1 MQLRKLFTTMA
12 AGCLVLASSMALA
25 APKDDLTAALNRMKD
40 PVGTYNIEMKIP
52 FAHLDTLTSH
62 VKLDLQTSPYV
73 AHAVINT
80 TMGKQSPSVTELYE
94 IQEGNQIKTYNQELL
109 HSGDK
114 TKSWV
119 YSYSP
124 AAKGSISDSLEPESL
139 LGSVSAVQSVSNA
152 GGVEHLKVTFDSN
165 KLFSDWGIK
174 HTVEQTAKSDPKTD
188 KDFEEQF
195 EKLRKS
201 GPMYG
206 DVYIINGRMSKFE
219 ADISKPVKAFETVI
233 KHGVSRKSHTGALGN
248 WILGMILKTNKS
260 TMTLNCGAL
269 THSVSIPQSV
279 INAAVPEPKK

>member
-1 MQLRKLFTTMA
+1 MQLKKMFATLA
-12 AGCLVLASSMALA
+12 AGCLVLTSSMTLA

-40 PVGTYNIEMKIP
+40 PVGTYNMEMKIP

-73 AHAVINT
+73 AHAVIT
-80 TMGKQSPSVTELYE
+80 TSMGTQAPSVTELYE

-114 TKSWV
+114 SKAWV

-139 LGSVSAVQSVSNA
+139 LGSVSAVESVSNS

-165 KLFSDWGIK
+165 KLFSNWGVK
-174 HTVEQTAKSDPKTD
+174 HAVEETAKTDAKTN

-206 DVYIINGRMSKFE
+206 DIYLTNGHMTRFE

-233 KHGVSRKSHTGALGN
+233 KHGVSRQSHTGAIGN
-248 WILGMILKTNKS
+248 WLLGMILKTNKS
-260 TMTLNCGAL
+260 TLTMDCAAL
-269 THSVSIPQSV
+269 THSVSVPQSV

>member
-1 MQLRKLFTTMA
+1 MQLKKVLTTVA
-12 AGCLVLASSMALA
+12 AGCLIMASSMALA

-40 PVGTYNIEMKIP
+40 PVGTYNIEMRIP

-73 AHAVINT
+73 AHAVIT
-80 TMGKQSPSVTELYE
+80 TVMGKQAPSVTELYE
-94 IQEGNQIKTYNQELL
+94 IQEGNQVKTYNQELL
-109 HSGDK
+109 HPKDK

-124 AAKGSISDSLEPESL
+124 AAKGSISDSLEPTSL
-139 LGSVSAVQSVSNA
+139 LGSVSAVESVSNS
-152 GGVEHLKVTFDSN
+152 GGIEHLKVTFDSN
-165 KLFSDWGIK
+165 KLFSNWGVK
-174 HTVEQTAKSDPKTD
+174 HVVEETAKSDPKTD
-188 KDFEEQF
+188 ADFEKEF

-206 DVYIINGRMSKFE
+206 DVYITNGRMTKFE
-219 ADISKPVKAFETVI
+219 ADISKPVKAFENVI
-233 KHGVSRKSHTGALGN
+233 KHGVSRQSHTGALGN

-260 TMTLNCGAL
+260 TMTLDCAAL
-269 THSVSIPQSV
+269 THKVSVPQSV